1 MASGPPQEAQ
11 SPGLEVGQGEWL
23 EAHPVLGE
31 LLRVGGGFRLW
42 RVWICALRPVPAL
55 PGSASPSMSRSFG
68 ESYRVGSTS
77 GVHAITVFCSWDYKV
92 TQKWAS
98 RLQHD
103 NIRTQLKV
111 SRRGPGAA
119 ARHPVSWLTSRN
131 LSWCPRFPTSST
143 PVGKGLWGA
152 SWHVSGSLVAPRG

>member
-1 MASGPPQEAQ
+1 MAGGPSALAGGGGPPVSGRCTLSDLFLLAS
-11 SPGLEVGQGEWL
+11 SPF
-23 EAHPVLGE
+23 AK
-31 LLRVGGGFRLW
+31 
-42 RVWICALRPVPAL
+42 

-92 TQKWAS
+92 TQRWAT

-111 SRRGPGAA
+111 SWGLTAPWGHGLPPPCPGEHQLGPCSGPSRRA
-119 ARHPVSWLTSRN
+119 
-131 LSWCPRFPTSST
+131 SS
-143 PVGKGLWGA
+143 
-152 SWHVSGSLVAPRG
+152 S